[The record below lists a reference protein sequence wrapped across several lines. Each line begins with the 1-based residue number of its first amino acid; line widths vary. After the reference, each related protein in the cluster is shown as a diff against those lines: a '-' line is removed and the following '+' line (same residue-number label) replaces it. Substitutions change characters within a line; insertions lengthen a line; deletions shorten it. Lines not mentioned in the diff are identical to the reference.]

1 LTEKKIG
8 NHPSA
13 PYKKKGKRKP
23 KKKSKPTPAL
33 RTKKEKGAEKK
44 NQSHRQRLLS
54 PRLTEKKYR
63 NPPRRIFFIFNTF
76 YKLFIILAPKLF
88 LFYTFWPLPTHVSGI
103 STLPFLT
110 WRSSKVADVA
120 VGATWA

>member
-76 YKLFIILAPKLF
+76 
-88 LFYTFWPLPTHVSGI
+88 
-103 STLPFLT
+103 
-110 WRSSKVADVA
+110 
-120 VGATWA
+120 